1 MKQDL
6 LQKSVFCILF
16 LCILI
21 YFKYCVLL
29 NLKIRKNSFHEDSSL
44 FQINNLSFIISN
56 YQLYYSDKYN
66 FTKICY
72 EIQALDINNN
82 SILPSDLTLYY
93 NLHIICLINI
103 NNTVI
108 YSLPQIEENTYFR
121 CIEFS
126 KLNEELK
133 IGILIYKTRK
143 NDFIKKKY
151 KPYLIDKNIIK
162 YKSQI
167 DDIFDS
173 PKINYN
179 YTFMLSLLR
188 NNNSPIKLKKLKKL
202 YISKPICTL
211 KRNVSKGNNR
221 WHFINLFNEYF
232 CFCRGLQCLNVLL
245 YSGKCKYFFYLY
257 IIDINQNV
265 YEKNDFLLLDF
276 ILKKYSDDDVYPI
289 FEKMINR
296 NLNAHYLTEK
306 KQLYDKYC
314 HNNKYCNSIIL
325 LNKHNYRINH
335 QFLEMHLTLILKLK
349 QVISSVGININF
361 INNLFYNIDYITY
374 ICVGHGVSYFKYYL
388 YRKYYGPQ
396 NFDKLLIPNSERLIS
411 MTIKYGWKRENLIK
425 FNLPRWEKYNYA
437 NEFSNGFRK
446 INSNSIFIMFT
457 WREFKFGRYISLN
470 YIHNILSLINNDQLI
485 NKLLK
490 YNQTLYFT
498 LHHKVLK
505 YRKKF
510 KIKDHIK
517 YISENEIAE
526 CLSKTNMVVTDYSS
540 IIFDMI
546 YRRKPYIIYIPDA
559 NDSKIKTNYRER
571 CYNVI
576 KNFKDNDFK
585 FENVFFDIDLTID
598 KINYYIENQFKLEPK
613 LIKFYNEFNFTKN
626 NIINDFIDYILKL

>member
-1 MKQDL
+1 
-6 LQKSVFCILF
+6 
-16 LCILI
+16 
-21 YFKYCVLL
+21 
-29 NLKIRKNSFHEDSSL
+29 
-44 FQINNLSFIISN
+44 
-56 YQLYYSDKYN
+56 
-66 FTKICY
+66 
-72 EIQALDINNN
+72 
-82 SILPSDLTLYY
+82 
-93 NLHIICLINI
+93 
-103 NNTVI
+103 
-108 YSLPQIEENTYFR
+108 
-121 CIEFS
+121 
-126 KLNEELK
+126 
-133 IGILIYKTRK
+133 
-143 NDFIKKKY
+143 
-151 KPYLIDKNIIK
+151 
-162 YKSQI
+162 
-167 DDIFDS
+167 
-173 PKINYN
+173 
-179 YTFMLSLLR
+179 
-188 NNNSPIKLKKLKKL
+188 
-202 YISKPICTL
+202 
-211 KRNVSKGNNR
+211 
-221 WHFINLFNEYF
+221 
-232 CFCRGLQCLNVLL
+232 
-245 YSGKCKYFFYLY
+245 
-257 IIDINQNV
+257 
-265 YEKNDFLLLDF
+265 
-276 ILKKYSDDDVYPI
+276 
-289 FEKMINR
+289 
-296 NLNAHYLTEK
+296 
-306 KQLYDKYC
+306 
-314 HNNKYCNSIIL
+314 
-325 LNKHNYRINH
+325 
-335 QFLEMHLTLILKLK
+335 
-349 QVISSVGININF
+349 
-361 INNLFYNIDYITY
+361 
-374 ICVGHGVSYFKYYL
+374 
-388 YRKYYGPQ
+388 
-396 NFDKLLIPNSERLIS
+396 

-437 NEFSNGFRK
+437 NEFSNGSGK

-470 YIHNILSLINNDQLI
+470 YIHNILSLINNDKLI